1 MNRAFVIGG
10 AALVATAGSLIFP
23 AGKFMPTFLVGEPA
37 AADPSKTAEAGEQVL
52 TGDAIETRYGIVQV
66 QVTIK
71 GQEITDVSALQVPSG
86 PNQRYTDFAV
96 PVLTEQVLA
105 AQSAEIAGAGGASY
119 TSQGFIQSLQSALS
133 QKK

>member
-1 MNRAFVIGG
+1 MNRALVIGG
-10 AALVATAGSLIFP
+10 AALFATAGSLVFP
-23 AGKFMPTFLVGEPA
+23 AGKFMPSILVGEGP
-37 AADPSKTAEAGEQVL
+37 AADPGKTAAAGEQVL
-52 TGDAIETRYGIVQV
+52 TGDAIETRYGTVQV

-71 GQEITDVSALQVPSG
+71 GEKITDVAALKVPSG

-105 AQSAEIAGAGGASY
+105 AQSAEIAGASGASY
-119 TSQGFIQSLQSALS
+119 TSQGFVQSLQSALA